1 LDRSLEAGLI
11 FHRTSSA
18 QLKWAV
24 QSVLPTDISFL
35 IAGNTHPCATVRRQL
50 HDRRFDS
57 EKDAMTAIAE
67 SAVAIAKED
76 YRR

>member
-1 LDRSLEAGLI
+1 
-11 FHRTSSA
+11 
-18 QLKWAV
+18 
-24 QSVLPTDISFL
+24 VLPTDISFL